1 MAIEQRYTNEINARY
16 NTVCTASVESIQ
28 RRRAPDDESS
38 RRATLWSRDATELSR
53 QSVVPLTRSRAATS
67 LRSME
72 RATAQSDGN
81 RADGEGDRETAST
94 GVWFS
99 RLLPGLALTV
109 LVGVAAKVLEAG
121 ERRWLGNPILEALVL
136 AILIGMIVRTSWTP
150 GMRWEPGIA
159 FAAKT
164 VLEVAIVLLGA
175 SVSLPLMMRAGPV
188 LLVAIA
194 TTVLVGIVGGTLFGR
209 ALGLETRHALLVAC
223 GNAICGNSAIAAIAP
238 VIGAKREH
246 VASAI
251 AFTAIL
257 GVAVIIG
264 LPMLIPLLHLSLYQ
278 YGVLAGMTVYAVP
291 QVLAAAFPVSTL
303 SGEVGTLVKLVR
315 VLMLGPVVLVL
326 ALAVRSRQ
334 QRRSRKEAGDT
345 MGDADATLSQ
355 FIPWFITGFLVLAGA
370 RSVGVLSDA
379 IALPMRTLS
388 QWLTIAAMAALG
400 LGVDLFAM
408 RRVGARVI
416 ATVTGSLALI
426 ILVSIVVVR
435 TLVHA

>member
-1 MAIEQRYTNEINARY
+1 
-16 NTVCTASVESIQ
+16 
-28 RRRAPDDESS
+28 
-38 RRATLWSRDATELSR
+38 
-53 QSVVPLTRSRAATS
+53 
-67 LRSME
+67 ME
-72 RATAQSDGN
+72 RATLPNDTDLPDTS
-81 RADGEGDRETAST
+81 EGDSGATSPRN
-94 GVWFS
+94 WFV
-99 RLLPGLALTV
+99 RLLPGLLLTTA
-109 LVGVAAKVLEAG
+109 VGIAAKILETG
-121 ERRWLGNPILEALVL
+121 ERHWLGNPILEALVL

-150 GMRWEPGIA
+150 GLRWAPGIA

-194 TTVLVGIVGGTLFGR
+194 VTVLLGIIGGTLFGR

-257 GVAVIIG
+257 GVAVIVG
-264 LPMLIPLLHLSLYQ
+264 LPMLIPLLHLTFYQ

-315 VLMLGPVVLVL
+315 VLMLGPVVLAL
-326 ALAVRSRQ
+326 ALTVRSRQ
-334 QRRSRKEAGDT
+334 QRRARVQGDGT
-345 MGDADATLSQ
+345 TADADTTLGQ

-370 RSVGVLSDA
+370 RSVGLLSDA
-379 IALPMRTLS
+379 VALPMRTLS

-416 ATVTGSLALI
+416 ATVTGSLVLI
-426 ILVSIVVVR
+426 ILVSIIVVR

>member
-1 MAIEQRYTNEINARY
+1 MGSASAANDEELPPDLVEPDGKVLSTRIWLQRL
-16 NTVCTASVESIQ
+16 V
-28 RRRAPDDESS
+28 
-38 RRATLWSRDATELSR
+38 
-53 QSVVPLTRSRAATS
+53 
-67 LRSME
+67 
-72 RATAQSDGN
+72 
-81 RADGEGDRETAST
+81 
-94 GVWFS
+94 
-99 RLLPGLALTV
+99 PGLALTAA
-109 LVGVAAKVLEAG
+109 VGLAAKVLEIG
-121 ERRWLGNPILEALVL
+121 EQRWLGHPILEALVL
-136 AILIGMIVRTSWTP
+136 AILVGMVIRTSWTP
-150 GMRWEPGIA
+150 GDHWRPGIA
-159 FAAKT
+159 FASKT
-164 VLEVAIVLLGA
+164 VLEAAIVLLGA
-175 SVSLPLMMRAGPV
+175 SVSLPLMMRAGPI

-194 TTVLVGIVGGTLFGR
+194 VTVMLGIVGGTLFGR

-238 VIGAKREH
+238 VIDAKREH

-257 GVAVIIG
+257 GVAVILG
-264 LPMLIPLLHLSLYQ
+264 LPMLIPLLHLSFYQ

-291 QVLAAAFPVSTL
+291 QVLAAAFPVSNL

-326 ALAVRSRQ
+326 ALTVRA
-334 QRRSRKEAGDT
+334 RRRRRARRAGAEAHT
-345 MGDADATLSQ
+345 DADTTLSQ
-355 FIPWFITGFLVLAGA
+355 FIPWFITGFLVLAA
-370 RSVGVLSDA
+370 MRSAGLLSDA
-379 IALPMRTLS
+379 IALPMRTAS

-426 ILVSIVVVR
+426 IVVSIIVVR